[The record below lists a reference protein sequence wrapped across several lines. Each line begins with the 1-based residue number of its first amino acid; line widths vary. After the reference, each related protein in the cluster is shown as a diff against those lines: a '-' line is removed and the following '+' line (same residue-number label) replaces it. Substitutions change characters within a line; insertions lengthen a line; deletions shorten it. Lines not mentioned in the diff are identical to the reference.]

1 MLDYARGDR
10 TRGCLTIAAL
20 VLAAGRSTRT
30 GGSHKLLA
38 TFGGVP
44 LIRRSVL
51 AASGSECENVI
62 VVTGHLDDEIRSA
75 IEDIPV
81 RVVHKS
87 DFESAIATSIIVGLR
102 EAICLRAAGVMIC
115 LSDMPDLT
123 SEHLNLLA
131 TKFQQCDGEPIVRAV
146 AAGEPGHPIIFP
158 ASTYPELSK
167 LAGDV
172 GAREVVRHHW
182 RSTIVVEIGPAART
196 DLDTLESL
204 REIGW
209 LPAQC

>member
-10 TRGCLTIAAL
+10 TSGRLTIAAL

-30 GGSHKLLA
+30 GSSHKLLA

-51 AASGSECENVI
+51 AASGSECDNVV
-62 VVTGHLDDEIRSA
+62 VVTGHLDDEICSV
-75 IEDIPV
+75 IEDLPA
-81 RVVHKS
+81 RVVHNSEFKS
-87 DFESAIATSIIVGLR
+87 GMATSIIVGVR
-102 EAICLRAAGVMIC
+102 EAIRLRAVGVMIC

-123 SEHLNLLA
+123 SGHLNLLA
-131 TKFQQCDGEPIVRAV
+131 TKFRQCDGRPIVRAV

-158 ASTYPELSK
+158 ASIYPELSK

-182 RSTIVVEIGPAART
+182 SSTIDVEIGPAART

-204 REIGW
+204 RETGW
-209 LPAQC
+209 LPAQS